1 MSKAPKLRFKEFS
14 GDWEVKKLGDECRF
28 FSGGTPLTTNR
39 SYYDG
44 NIPFIRSA
52 EISGDTTELTISESG
67 LNNSSAKMVQKGD
80 LLYALYGATS
90 GEVSISKID
99 GAINQAILCIKSD
112 TLNLSFLEKIL
123 RKNKQNI
130 INTYLQGG
138 QGNLSSNIVK
148 GLKYSIPS
156 IEEQEK
162 IASFFSLIDEKI
174 YLQGEKVEVLKDYK
188 TGMMQKIFSRELR
201 FKNDEGRDYP
211 EWEHK
216 KLNRIVERITRK
228 NKGTICTLP
237 LTISAQYGLVDQVN
251 DEGRDYPEW
260 EHKKL
265 NRIVERITRKN
276 KGTICTLPLTI
287 SAQYGLVDQVTFFN
301 KTVASADLEGYYLL
315 EKGEF
320 AYNKSYSTGYP
331 FGAIKRLDR
340 YDRGVLS
347 SLYICFSILE
357 GVDSD
362 FLVQYFET
370 SCWHKEI
377 SMIAVEG
384 ARNHGLLNISVSDF
398 FETYHW
404 IPCYDEQVKIGE
416 FLGKIDEKINKEQEK
431 LDSLNEYKKGLLQK
445 MFV

>member
-14 GDWEVKKLGDECRF
+14 GDWEKKKIGEITTKVG
-28 FSGGTPLTTNR
+28 SGKTPKGGNSVYTDSGVIFLR
-39 SYYDG
+39 SQ
-44 NIPFIRSA
+44 NV
-52 EISGDTTELTISESG
+52 
-67 LNNSSAKMVQKGD
+67 LNGK
-80 LLYALYGATS
+80 
-90 GEVSISKID
+90 
-99 GAINQAILCIKSD
+99 
-112 TLNLSFLEKIL
+112 LNLSDVAYITEEINSTMKSTEVYGDDILLNITGASIGRSCNVPKNFPKANVNQHVCIIRLNEHYNSNFIMNQIISEKVQRQIDSY
-123 RKNKQNI
+123 QA
-130 INTYLQGG
+130 GG
-138 QGNLSSNIVK
+138 NRE
-148 GLKYSIPS
+148 GLNFEQIKSIKVDS
-156 IEEQEK
+156 TCIEEQEK
-162 IASFFSLIDEKI
+162 IASFFSLIDDKI
-174 YLQGEKVEVLKDYK
+174 SLQGEKLEMLKDYK
-188 TGMMQKIFSRELR
+188 RGMMQKIFSRELR
-201 FKNDEGRDYP
+201 FKDD
-211 EWEHK
+211 
-216 KLNRIVERITRK
+216 
-228 NKGTICTLP
+228 
-237 LTISAQYGLVDQVN
+237 D
-251 DEGRDYPEW
+251 GRDYPEW

-301 KTVASADLEGYYLL
+301 KTVASANLEGYYLL

-416 FLGKIDEKINKEQEK
+416 FLGKIDEKINKEQDM
-431 LDSLNEYKKGLLQK
+431 LDSLNEYKKGLLQQ

>member
-1 MSKAPKLRFKEFS
+1 MGKAPKLRFKEFS
-14 GDWEVKKLGDECRF
+14 GDWEKKKIGEITTKVG
-28 FSGGTPLTTNR
+28 SGKTPKGGNSVYTDSGVIFLR
-39 SYYDG
+39 SQ
-44 NIPFIRSA
+44 NV
-52 EISGDTTELTISESG
+52 
-67 LNNSSAKMVQKGD
+67 LNGK
-80 LLYALYGATS
+80 
-90 GEVSISKID
+90 
-99 GAINQAILCIKSD
+99 
-112 TLNLSFLEKIL
+112 LNLSDVAYITEEINSTMKSTEVYGDDILLNITGASIGRSCNVPKNFPKANVNQHVCIIRLNEHYNSNFIMNQIISEKVQRQIDSY
-123 RKNKQNI
+123 QA
-130 INTYLQGG
+130 GG
-138 QGNLSSNIVK
+138 NRE
-148 GLKYSIPS
+148 GLNFEQIKSIKVDS
-156 IEEQEK
+156 TCIEEQEK
-162 IASFFSLIDEKI
+162 IASFFSLIDDKI
-174 YLQGEKVEVLKDYK
+174 SLQGEKLEMLKDYK
-188 TGMMQKIFSRELR
+188 RGMMQKIFSRELR
-201 FKNDEGRDYP
+201 FKDD
-211 EWEHK
+211 
-216 KLNRIVERITRK
+216 
-228 NKGTICTLP
+228 
-237 LTISAQYGLVDQVN
+237 D
-251 DEGRDYPEW
+251 GRDYPEW

-301 KTVASADLEGYYLL
+301 KTVASANLEGYYLL

>member
-1 MSKAPKLRFKEFS
+1 MIKTPKLRFKEFS
-14 GDWEVKKLGDECRF
+14 GDWESDRLSKVCDINPKTSQIPDEFYYIDLESVVKGELIKENIITKSEAPSRAQRVLSQGDTLFQTVRPYQNNNYY
-28 FSGGTPLTTNR
+28 FSKERDLSTVASTGYAQLR
-39 SYYDG
+39 SYT
-44 NIPFIRSA
+44 N
-52 EISGDTTELTISESG
+52 SEFLYHLIHTSRFG
-67 LNNSSAKMVQKGD
+67 KNV
-80 LLYALYGATS
+80 LLRCTGSNYP
-90 GEVSISKID
+90 
-99 GAINQAILCIKSD
+99 AINTTD
-112 TLNLSFLEKIL
+112 LSEIE
-123 RKNKQNI
+123 I
-130 INTYLQGG
+130 Y
-138 QGNLSSNIVK
+138 
-148 GLKYSIPS
+148 YPS
-156 IEEQEK
+156 KEEQDK
-162 IASFFSLIDEKI
+162 IASFLSLIDDKI
-174 YLQGEKVEVLKDYK
+174 SLQGEKLELLKDYK
-188 TGMMQKIFSRELR
+188 KGMMQKIFRRELR
-201 FKNDEGRDYP
+201 FKDDDGRDYP

-228 NKGTICTLP
+228 NKG
-237 LTISAQYGLVDQVN
+237 S
-251 DEGRDYPEW
+251 
-260 EHKKL
+260 
-265 NRIVERITRKN
+265 
-276 KGTICTLPLTI
+276 ICTLPLTI

-301 KTVASADLEGYYLL
+301 KTVASANLEGYYLL

-340 YDRGVLS
+340 YDMGVLS

-431 LDSLNEYKKGLLQK
+431 LDSLNKYKKGLLQQ

>member
-1 MSKAPKLRFKEFS
+1 MSKTPKLRFKEFS

-162 IASFFSLIDEKI
+162 IASFFSLIDDKI
-174 YLQGEKVEVLKDYK
+174 SLQGEKVEALRDYK
-188 TGMMQKIFSRELR
+188 KGMMQKIFGRELR
-201 FKNDEGRDYP
+201 FKDDEGRDYP
-211 EWEHK
+211 EWEEK
-216 KLNRIVERITRK
+216 KLEDIFNFQYGQFNNNPDNGGKYPIYGANGIIGGYHEYNAEKSVIIGHMGAYAGKVLWEEKKHFVTY
-228 NKGTICTLP
+228 NGTI
-237 LTISAQYGLVDQVN
+237 
-251 DEGRDYPEW
+251 
-260 EHKKL
+260 
-265 NRIVERITRKN
+265 
-276 KGTICTLPLTI
+276 
-287 SAQYGLVDQVTFFN
+287 
-301 KTVASADLEGYYLL
+301 
-315 EKGEF
+315 
-320 AYNKSYSTGYP
+320 
-331 FGAIKRLDR
+331 
-340 YDRGVLS
+340 
-347 SLYICFSILE
+347 
-357 GVDSD
+357 
-362 FLVQYFET
+362 
-370 SCWHKEI
+370 
-377 SMIAVEG
+377 
-384 ARNHGLLNISVSDF
+384 
-398 FETYHW
+398 
-404 IPCYDEQVKIGE
+404 
-416 FLGKIDEKINKEQEK
+416 GKPKDNQT
-431 LDSLNEYKKGLLQK
+431 
-445 MFV
+445 

>member
-14 GDWEVKKLGDECRF
+14 GDWEKKKIGEITTKVG
-28 FSGGTPLTTNR
+28 SGKTPKGGNSVYTDSGVIFLR
-39 SYYDG
+39 SQ
-44 NIPFIRSA
+44 NV
-52 EISGDTTELTISESG
+52 
-67 LNNSSAKMVQKGD
+67 LNGK
-80 LLYALYGATS
+80 
-90 GEVSISKID
+90 
-99 GAINQAILCIKSD
+99 
-112 TLNLSFLEKIL
+112 LNLSDVAYITEEINSTMKSTEVYGDDILLNITGASIGRSCNVPKNFPKANVNQHVCIIRLNEHYNSNFIMNQIISEKVQRQIDSY
-123 RKNKQNI
+123 QA
-130 INTYLQGG
+130 GG
-138 QGNLSSNIVK
+138 NRE
-148 GLKYSIPS
+148 GLNFEQIKSIKVDS
-156 IEEQEK
+156 TCIEEQEK
-162 IASFFSLIDEKI
+162 IASFFSLIDDKI
-174 YLQGEKVEVLKDYK
+174 SLQGEKLEMLKDYK
-188 TGMMQKIFSRELR
+188 RGMMQKIFSRELR
-201 FKNDEGRDYP
+201 FKDD
-211 EWEHK
+211 
-216 KLNRIVERITRK
+216 
-228 NKGTICTLP
+228 
-237 LTISAQYGLVDQVN
+237 D
-251 DEGRDYPEW
+251 GRDYPEW

-301 KTVASADLEGYYLL
+301 KTVASANLEGYYLL

-416 FLGKIDEKINKEQEK
+416 FLGKIDEKINKEQDM

>member
-1 MSKAPKLRFKEFS
+1 MSKSPKLRFKEFS
-14 GDWEVKKLGDECRF
+14 GDWESKKLGELDVLLVRGPFGSALKKDIMVPKSDDTYKVYEQKHAIQKDSTLGTYYITKDKYEELKRF
-28 FSGGTPLTTNR
+28 SVEPGDYIMSCSGTIGEL
-39 SYYDG
+39 YK
-44 NIPFIRSA
+44 IPNDA
-52 EISGDTTELTISESG
+52 EQG
-67 LNNSSAKMVQKGD
+67 V
-80 LLYALYGATS
+80 
-90 GEVSISKID
+90 
-99 GAINQAILCIKSD
+99 INQALLKIRIGRTLDENYFSYIFKHDLKNLETKGSGIKNVTSIK
-112 TLNLSFLEKIL
+112 FLKDEFD
-123 RKNKQNI
+123 
-130 INTYLQGG
+130 
-138 QGNLSSNIVK
+138 
-148 GLKYSIPS
+148 IPVPS
-156 IEEQEK
+156 KEEQEK
-162 IASFFSLIDEKI
+162 IASFFSLIDDKI
-174 YLQGEKVEVLKDYK
+174 SLQGEKVEALKDYK

-201 FKNDEGRDYP
+201 FKD
-211 EWEHK
+211 
-216 KLNRIVERITRK
+216 
-228 NKGTICTLP
+228 
-237 LTISAQYGLVDQVN
+237 

-301 KTVASADLEGYYLL
+301 KTVASANLEGYYLL

-416 FLGKIDEKINKEQEK
+416 FLGKIDEKINKEQDM
-431 LDSLNEYKKGLLQK
+431 LDSLNEYKKGLLQQ

>member
-1 MSKAPKLRFKEFS
+1 MSKTPKLRFKEFS

-162 IASFFSLIDEKI
+162 IASFFSLIDDKI
-174 YLQGEKVEVLKDYK
+174 SLQGEKVEALRDYK
-188 TGMMQKIFSRELR
+188 KGMMQKIFGRELR
-201 FKNDEGRDYP
+201 FKDDEGRDYP
-211 EWEHK
+211 EWEEK
-216 KLNRIVERITRK
+216 KLEDIFNFQYGQFNNNPDNGGKYPIYGANGIIGGYHEYNAEKSVIIGHMGAYAGKVLWEEKKHFVTY
-228 NKGTICTLP
+228 NGTIGKPKDNQTLIP
-237 LTISAQYGLVDQVN
+237 
-251 DEGRDYPEW
+251 
-260 EHKKL
+260 K
-265 NRIVERITRKN
+265 
-276 KGTICTLPLTI
+276 
-287 SAQYGLVDQVTFFN
+287 F
-301 KTVASADLEGYYLL
+301 GYYMLL
-315 EKGEF
+315 NKNIQKICAGSGQPF
-320 AYNKSYSTGYP
+320 LSYNDLNK
-331 FGAIKRLDR
+331 IK
-340 YDRGVLS
+340 V
-347 SLYICFSILE
+347 ICPKDILE
-357 GVDSD
+357 
-362 FLVQYFET
+362 Q
-370 SCWHKEI
+370 
-377 SMIAVEG
+377 
-384 ARNHGLLNISVSDF
+384 
-398 FETYHW
+398 
-404 IPCYDEQVKIGE
+404 
-416 FLGKIDEKINKEQEK
+416 EKIANFLTDLDHKIEKEQEK
-431 LDSLNEYKKGLLQK
+431 LDSLNEYKKGLLQQ
-445 MFV
+445 MFI